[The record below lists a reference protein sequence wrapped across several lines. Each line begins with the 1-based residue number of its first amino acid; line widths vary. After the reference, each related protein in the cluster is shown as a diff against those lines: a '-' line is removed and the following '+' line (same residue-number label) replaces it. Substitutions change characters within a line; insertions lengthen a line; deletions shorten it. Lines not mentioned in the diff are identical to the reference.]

1 VVLPL
6 VGDEAQLKYQTVK
19 TELSKL
25 PEVLAVTAS
34 SDVPYNGFTSNGYFP
49 EGYKNPLMIHVVD
62 VDGDF
67 LQAFNL
73 ELVKGRNFSPEFG
86 TDKTAYLI
94 NETLAQTLGWD
105 DPIGKTIVRNGKH
118 QIIGVVKDF
127 HFATLHDRIEPLI
140 VTPQP
145 WLDRFENLS
154 VRIKSANVAETM
166 DAIKHVWQQAAPFT
180 PFDYWFLDAA
190 FDRLY
195 KSEQRFQE
203 IFFYF
208 SALAIFI
215 ALLGLLSLAAFFTE
229 QRTKEIGIRKVLGAS
244 VAGIVSL
251 LSKEFVKLVLMANL
265 VAWPLAYFAMNQWLQ
280 GFAYRINIGWWVFA
294 LAGAIALLIALITVS
309 TQAIKAALANPVEA
323 LRYE

>member
-1 VVLPL
+1 
-6 VGDEAQLKYQTVK
+6 
-19 TELSKL
+19 
-25 PEVLAVTAS
+25 
-34 SDVPYNGFTSNGYFP
+34 
-49 EGYKNPLMIHVVD
+49 MIHVVD

-73 ELVKGRNFSPEFG
+73 ELVKGRNFSPEFA

-94 NETLAQTLGWD
+94 NETLAQTLSWD

-118 QIIGVVKDF
+118 EIIGVVKDF

-140 VTPQP
+140 ITPQP

-154 VRIKSANVAETM
+154 VKIKSTNMAETIGV
-166 DAIKHVWQQAAPFT
+166 IKRVWQQAAPFT

-203 IFFYF
+203 IFYYF

-244 VAGIVSL
+244 ATSVVNL
-251 LSKEFVKLVLMANL
+251 LSKDFLKLVVLANL
-265 VAWPLAYFAMNQWLQ
+265 IAWPVAYYFMNRWLQ
-280 GFAYRINIGWWVFA
+280 DFAYRVNISWWVFA
-294 LAGAIALLIALITVS
+294 ISGALALVVALITVS

-323 LRYE
+323 LKYE